1 LEQEGRRMKVAGHI
15 RPPGDKSIT
24 HRALILGGLSR
35 TRVELY
41 GALTALDAKS
51 TARVLRQLGVAVGP
65 LRRGEAVT
73 VRGRAWRRPAG
84 TLNCGNSGTTARLML
99 GCLAGHRFEAR
110 LTGDASL
117 RRRPM
122 RRITDRLVQ
131 LGAKVS
137 EEAGD
142 GLPLRI
148 RGGQLVPC
156 RFVNSVASAQVKS
169 ALLLAGLA
177 GGVSVT
183 VVEPARS
190 RDHTERLL
198 RHLGMDIRV
207 DAGEI
212 TLQGTGDSW
221 PRTNPFELQIPGD
234 ASSVAFLVAAA
245 ILADRGELL
254 IENVGINPTRSG
266 YLAVLQ
272 RMGARVRLEAE
283 REICGEPVADLVVCP
298 ADLTATEVTADE
310 IPGLIDEVPVLAGLA
325 AKAVGETVFRSVGEL
340 RVKES
345 NRLVLMAENLRAVGA
360 EAVVEGDDLHVVGSR
375 RPLRGRVETGGDH
388 RLAMT
393 FAVLGL
399 TTGARVELS
408 EAASAGVSYPGF
420 FEDLL
425 LVTGR

>member
-1 LEQEGRRMKVAGHI
+1 MKVAGRI

-35 TRVELY
+35 TRVELR

-73 VRGRAWRRPAG
+73 VSGRAWRRPAG

-122 RRITDRLVQ
+122 RRVTDPLVQ
-131 LGAKVS
+131 LGARIR

-156 RFVNSVASAQVKS
+156 RFVNPVASAQVKS

-190 RDHTERLL
+190 RDHTERLF

-212 TLQGTGDSW
+212 TLQGAGGSW
-221 PRTNPFELQIPGD
+221 PRTDPFELQIPGD
-234 ASSVAFLVAAA
+234 ASSAAFLVAAA
-245 ILADRGELL
+245 ILADGGELL

-272 RMGARVRLEAE
+272 RMGARVRLEVE
-283 REICGEPVADLVVCP
+283 REVCGEPVADLVVSP
-298 ADLTATEVTADE
+298 ADLTGTEVTADE
-310 IPGLIDEVPVLAGLA
+310 IPGLIDEVPLLAGLA
-325 AKAVGETVFRSVGEL
+325 AKAMGETVFRSVGEL

-360 EAVVEGDDLHVVGSR
+360 EAVVEGDDLHVIGSQ
-375 RPLRGRVETGGDH
+375 RPVRGRVETGGDH

-399 TTGARVELS
+399 MTGARVELS
-408 EAASAGVSYPGF
+408 EAASAAVSYPGF
-420 FEDLL
+420 FEDLM

>member
-1 LEQEGRRMKVAGHI
+1 MKVAGHI